1 MMNLNRGFAA
11 VVLAA
16 SLAGAVFA
24 QRPGGHD
31 DEAIFT
37 AVHEALNDAPS
48 LAGARITVRIR
59 EGFVT
64 LGGAAGT
71 VTEVATAGRLASRVP
86 GVMGVINQIRIA
98 DRPMRS

>member
-1 MMNLNRGFAA
+1 MSLNRGFAA

-24 QRPGGHD
+24 QRPSGHE
-31 DEAIFT
+31 DEAIFI
-37 AVHEALNDAPS
+37 AVQGALQDAPS
-48 LAGARITVRIR
+48 LASARITVRIR

-64 LGGAAGT
+64 LGGVAGT
-71 VTEVATAGRLASRVP
+71 VTEAATAGRLASRVP
-86 GVMGVINQIRIA
+86 GVMGVINNIRIA